1 MQMMMNTM
9 LGVLWSGDTRYTPDT
24 AAGQWRVITN
34 SNLSLGLQLSAPA
47 QPGPHSNLS
56 NKLCVLA
63 AGRSWQAPTSLWLHA
78 NWSWGCLLGCG
89 GQQLH
94 AGYSRY
100 TGHGLLTICS
110 AAQLYVYCY
119 CKYYCIA
126 KNAKQKSRS
135 QYTAA
140 ATLDISLQTEWWR
153 H

>member
-34 SNLSLGLQLSAPA
+34 SNLSLGLQLSTT
-47 QPGPHSNLS
+47 PGTARAHSNLS

-78 NWSWGCLLGCG
+78 NWSWGARGSSCMLATVATLAVASS
-89 GQQLH
+89 Q
-94 AGYSRY
+94 S
-100 TGHGLLTICS
+100 
-110 AAQLYVYCY
+110 AQLYVYCY

-126 KNAKQKSRS
+126 KNAKQKSGT
-135 QYTAA
+135 QYPASTKF
-140 ATLDISLQTEWWR
+140 LQT
-153 H
+153 

>member
-9 LGVLWSGDTRYTPDT
+9 LGVLWRGDTRYTPDT

-34 SNLSLGLQLSAPA
+34 SNLSLGLQLSTT
-47 QPGPHSNLS
+47 PGTARAHSNLS

-78 NWSWGCLLGCG
+78 NWSWGVCWGAG

-94 AGYSRY
+94 AGYCRY

-110 AAQLYVYCY
+110 DAQLYVYCY

-126 KNAKQKSRS
+126 KNAKQKSGT
-135 QYTAA
+135 QYPASTKF
-140 ATLDISLQTEWWR
+140 LQT
-153 H
+153 

>member
-34 SNLSLGLQLSAPA
+34 SNLSLGLQLSTT
-47 QPGPHSNLS
+47 PGTARAHSNLS

-78 NWSWGCLLGCG
+78 NWTWGVCWGAG
-89 GQQLH
+89 GSSCMLATVATLAMVSSQSAQTLNFMFIVI
-94 AGYSRY
+94 ANITALPRMPSRS
-100 TGHGLLTICS
+100 L
-110 AAQLYVYCY
+110 
-119 CKYYCIA
+119 
-126 KNAKQKSRS
+126 KSRA
-135 QYTAA
+135 QYPA
-140 ATLDISLQTEWWR
+140 ATTLSFQTEWR